1 MNGLFHL
8 VDHSSALLLCV
19 LVTSFLLLESSG
31 IPLLNSTILLLAGAL
46 SSLGHANIFM
56 LMLCATLGSI
66 TGACIAYFVG
76 LRGGEGVLFA
86 LATILHID
94 TRKVQNAQ
102 QWVAN
107 AGARVIFL
115 SRILPYIRPFACFP
129 AGIAH
134 MPFRRFFLAA
144 LSGSLLWCVSMLA
157 VGWALG
163 RKWKEALYII
173 QVYTLPV
180 ILLIVL
186 AVGVFLFVKYSLLRH
201 RNWKQQKQAE
211 ITSSDERE
219 LTPGEDLIEV

>member
-1 MNGLFHL
+1 MNGLLHL

-46 SSLGHANIFM
+46 SSLGHANIFV

-66 TGACIAYFVG
+66 TGACAAYFVG
-76 LRGGEGVLFA
+76 LRGGEEVLFA
-86 LATILHID
+86 LAARLHIE

-107 AGARVIFL
+107 AGARMIFL

-129 AGIAH
+129 AGISH

-144 LSGSLLWCVSMLA
+144 LSGSLLWCVSVLV

-180 ILLIVL
+180 ILMMVL
-186 AVGVFLFVKYSLLRH
+186 VVVVFLFVKYGLLRH
-201 RNWKQQKQAE
+201 LRPRKQAALC
-211 ITSSDERE
+211 RE
-219 LTPGEDLIEV
+219 EMIETASNEDLLEV